1 MLQFLLI
8 TFHSLIPLT
17 VNWKLIQRKRTE
29 YFSIPQL
36 NLINILIQIIVNP
49 IPAFNTIS
57 LLFSLRARNSN
68 EIVSFTRRVLA
79 CLRPFQFLWINL
91 RDSSSVE
98 KKKANVRDAVVFF
111 FNGTIPSTFSR
122 EAGNFG
128 WLVYRRESFRPRLQ
142 KYPNRSKGERSS
154 LSLLLDSMWRIRGRK
169 FSKSF
174 ANSSSATLGSVQQRR
189 TRA

>member
-1 MLQFLLI
+1 MNNLLIFSIKNYRSNQFPFIIIILLFNLVHSFVYLFTHNSKIPMLQFLLI

-98 KKKANVRDAVVFF
+98 KKKSQRTRRCRILFQRDDSVDF
-111 FNGTIPSTFSR
+111 
-122 EAGNFG
+122 
-128 WLVYRRESFRPRLQ
+128 L
-142 KYPNRSKGERSS
+142 ERSWQ
-154 LSLLLDSMWRIRGRK
+154 LWLTRLPKGK
-169 FSKSF
+169 FSPAF
-174 ANSSSATLGSVQQRR
+174 AKVSEPK
-189 TRA
+189 

>member
-1 MLQFLLI
+1 MLQFFLI

-68 EIVSFTRRVLA
+68 EIVSFMRRVLA

-98 KKKANVRDAVVFF
+98 KKKKPTYATLSYSF
-111 FNGTIPSTFSR
+111 STGRFRRLSR
-122 EAGNFG
+122 EK
-128 WLVYRRESFRPRLQ
+128 L
-142 KYPNRSKGERSS
+142 
-154 LSLLLDSMWRIRGRK
+154 
-169 FSKSF
+169 
-174 ANSSSATLGSVQQRR
+174 ATLVDSFTEGKVFARVCKSIR
-189 TRA
+189 TEVRAREALSHFS

>member
-1 MLQFLLI
+1 MLQFFLI

-98 KKKANVRDAVVFF
+98 KKKKPTYATLSYSF
-111 FNGTIPSTFSR
+111 STGRFRRLSR
-122 EAGNFG
+122 EKLATSVDSFTEGKVFAR
-128 WLVYRRESFRPRLQ
+128 VCKSIRTEVRAREA
-142 KYPNRSKGERSS
+142 
-154 LSLLLDSMWRIRGRK
+154 LSH
-169 FSKSF
+169 FS
-174 ANSSSATLGSVQQRR
+174 
-189 TRA
+189 